1 MGCGCGGKKFSSGGA
16 ASRRAVASAPV
27 QQPAQRVVYSPE
39 VKKAGSPSGAVP
51 LTKRTVV

>member
-1 MGCGCGGKKFSSGGA
+1 MGCGCGGKKFSNGA
-16 ASRRAVASAPV
+16 ASRRVSSPAV

>member
-1 MGCGCGGKKFSSGGA
+1 MGCGCGGKKFSGGGA
-16 ASRRAVASAPV
+16 ASRRVASQPV